1 MSVFQ
6 GTCLGPILF
15 LCFIN
20 DLKTN
25 ATELLAILYA
35 DDTTGLDSDSDLPT
49 LLARTRSELTKL
61 SHWFT
66 ANKMSLNVSKTKYII
81 FHTQGKKV
89 DPKLTL
95 EIDANL
101 PNTPHDPNLVTTVE
115 IIHSKH
121 PNHDSQAFK
130 LLGIYLDEHLN
141 FNYNTA
147 MLTSKLSR
155 ACFFIN
161 RAKHTLSPKALKT
174 LYTSF
179 FHSHLIYCTN
189 IFSCTSQTNI
199 TTIFKQQKKAI
210 CILAKADYLEHTAS
224 LFESLC
230 ILPLEKIILQAKAT
244 FMHSIFYNYAP
255 PSFNDTWT
263 TYAQRNLIR
272 NPRNDS
278 CFYLPFP

>member
-1 MSVFQ
+1 
-6 GTCLGPILF
+6 
-15 LCFIN
+15 
-20 DLKTN
+20 
-25 ATELLAILYA
+25 
-35 DDTTGLDSDSDLPT
+35 
-49 LLARTRSELTKL
+49 
-61 SHWFT
+61 
-66 ANKMSLNVSKTKYII
+66 MSLNVSKTKYII

-89 DPKLTL
+89 DHKLTL

-115 IIHSKH
+115 RIHSKH
-121 PNHDSQAFK
+121 QNHDSQAFK

-161 RAKHTLSPKALKT
+161 RVKHTLSPKALKT

-179 FHSHLIYCTN
+179 FHSHLLYCTN
-189 IFSCTSQTNI
+189 IFSSTSQTNI
-199 TTIFKQQKKAI
+199 TSIFKQQKKAI
-210 CILAKADYLEHTAS
+210 RILAKADYLEHTAP

-244 FMHSIFYNYAP
+244 FMHSIFYNLHPHLSMTSGPHMHNATLLATLVMTAA
-255 PSFNDTWT
+255 STC
-263 TYAQRNLIR
+263 L
-272 NPRNDS
+272 S
-278 CFYLPFP
+278 LE